1 MIQPDKLNFV
11 PDWAYKTAE
20 VKFLK
25 IFKLCFYSEWR
36 GNGEHKHFI
45 SVYLFGKWKLVH
57 IEARTGVTKDGF
69 NNYLPRIYKPK
80 KLFSRFNKDLT
91 DKHDKFLTI
100 KFPSNETAIVVEDSE
115 IISKFEF
122 SNHPIDYFKLITR
135 KMDK

>member
-1 MIQPDKLNFV
+1 MNQPDTMTYV

-36 GNGEHKHFI
+36 NNGEHKHFVI
-45 SVYLFGKWKLVH
+45 VSLFGKWDIVK
-57 IEARTGVTKDGF
+57 IETRTGITKKGL

-91 DKHDKFLTI
+91 DKYDKYSTTVL
-100 KFPSNETAIVVEDSE
+100 PLDETEIRVEDPE
-115 IISKFEF
+115 FVSKFAY
-122 SNHPIDYFKLITR
+122 SNTPSSNFKI
-135 KMDK
+135 